1 MSDRQERAALADG
14 VLVAITAI
22 WGASFVVVQDAV
34 RLADP
39 FTFLLLRF
47 TVGASVLTLRDWRAF
62 ADRRLLAAGAGLGVL
77 LFVGFITQTAGLQFT
92 TPSRSGFLTGL
103 SVLLVPFVGL
113 LLFRKWPSPPVLLG
127 VALAVAGLWFLTDGM
142 SGSTGTTGKGDLLT
156 VACAIAFA
164 FYIVL
169 LEPAARVH
177 RSTPLVAVQL
187 WAVALL
193 ALLALPFVPRHLVAA
208 PALWWAVVY
217 TGVLSTAVC
226 LLAQTWA
233 QARTS
238 AVRAALIFALEPVFA
253 AIWSV
258 GLGRE
263 RLGTRE
269 LAGGTLIVL
278 GILAA
283 ELGGAL
289 WARRRTAGT
298 AEGL

>member
-1 MSDRQERAALADG
+1 VNERAERAALADG
-14 VLVAITAI
+14 VLVLVTAI
-22 WGASFVVVQDAV
+22 WGASFVVVQDALK
-34 RLADP
+34 LADP
-39 FTFLLLRF
+39 FTFLVLRF
-47 TVGASVLTLRDWRAF
+47 TLAATVLTVLDWRSLAN
-62 ADRRLLAAGAGLGVL
+62 RRLLVTGGALGAL
-77 LFVGFITQTAGLQFT
+77 LFVGFVTQTAGLQFT

-127 VALAVAGLWFLTDGM
+127 VALAVAGLWFLTGGM
-142 SGSTGTTGKGDLLT
+142 SSSSGPTAKGDLLT
-156 VACAIAFA
+156 IACAVAFA

-187 WAVALL
+187 WVVTLL
-193 ALLALPFVPRHLVAA
+193 ALAALPFVPRHLEAT
-208 PALWWAVVY
+208 PAFWWAVAY
-217 TGVLSTAVC
+217 TGLLSTAFC

-253 AIWSV
+253 AVFSV
-258 GLGRE
+258 AVGRE

-278 GILAA
+278 GIVAA

-289 WARRRTAGT
+289 WSRRRVATS
-298 AEGL
+298 

>member
-1 MSDRQERAALADG
+1 MNGRTEKAALADG
-14 VLVAITAI
+14 VLVAVTAI

-34 RLADP
+34 KLADP
-39 FTFLLLRF
+39 FTFLALRF
-47 TVGASVLTLRDWRAF
+47 TVGAAVLSVRDWRALG
-62 ADRRLLAAGAGLGVL
+62 DRRLLVTGAGLGAL
-77 LFVGFITQTAGLQFT
+77 LFVGFITQTAGLQYT

-113 LLFRKWPSPPVLLG
+113 VLFRKWPSPPVLLG
-127 VALAVAGLWFLTDGM
+127 VALAVSGLWLLTGGI
-142 SGSTGTTGKGDLLT
+142 SGSGGATAKGDLLT
-156 VACAIAFA
+156 IACAVVFA

-177 RSTPLVAVQL
+177 RSTPLVAAQL
-187 WAVALL
+187 WVVTLL
-193 ALLALPFVPRHLVAA
+193 ALLALPFVPRHLAA
-208 PALWWAVVY
+208 SPALWWAVVY

-253 AIWSV
+253 AVWSV
-258 GLGRE
+258 ALGRE
-263 RLGTRE
+263 RLGGRE

-278 GILAA
+278 GIVAA

-289 WARRRTAGT
+289 WARRRPVPW
-298 AEGL
+298 

>member
-1 MSDRQERAALADG
+1 MNDRTERAALADG
-14 VLVAITAI
+14 VLVVVTAI

-39 FTFLLLRF
+39 FTFLVLRF
-47 TVGASVLTLRDWRAF
+47 TVGAAVLSVRDWRAMG
-62 ADRRLLAAGAGLGVL
+62 DRTLLRSGTALGVL
-77 LFVGFITQTAGLQFT
+77 LFVGFVTQTMGLQFT

-127 VALAVAGLWFLTDGM
+127 VALAVVGLWFLTGGV
-142 SGSTGTTGKGDLLT
+142 SGADRQTARGDLLT
-156 VACAIAFA
+156 IGCAIAFA

-187 WAVALL
+187 WVVALL
-193 ALLALPFVPRHLVAA
+193 SLLALPFVPRHLTPS

-258 GLGRE
+258 ALGRE
-263 RLGTRE
+263 RLGARE

-278 GILAA
+278 GIVAA
-283 ELGGAL
+283 ELGGVL
-289 WARRRTAGT
+289 WARRRP
-298 AEGL
+298 LPS

>member
-1 MSDRQERAALADG
+1 MNDRTERAALADG
-14 VLVAITAI
+14 VLVVVTAI

-39 FTFLLLRF
+39 FTFLVFRF
-47 TVGASVLTLRDWRAF
+47 IVGASVLTVPSWRAL
-62 ADRRLLAAGAGLGVL
+62 ADRRLLRAAAGLGVL
-77 LFVGFITQTAGLQFT
+77 LFVGFVTQTAGLQFT

-113 LLFRKWPSPPVLLG
+113 LLFRKWPSPPVLVG
-127 VALAVAGLWFLTDGM
+127 VALAVAGLWFLTGGM
-142 SGSTGTTGKGDLLT
+142 SGSSGPTAKGDLLT
-156 VACAIAFA
+156 IACAVAFA

-187 WAVALL
+187 WVVALL
-193 ALLALPFVPRHLVAA
+193 ALAALPFVPRHLDPS
-208 PALWWAVVY
+208 PAFWSAVLY
-217 TGVLSTAVC
+217 TGLLSTAVC

-253 AIWSV
+253 ALWSV
-258 GLGRE
+258 MIGRE
-263 RLGTRE
+263 RLGSRE
-269 LAGGTLIVL
+269 LTGGTLIVL
-278 GILAA
+278 GIVAA
-283 ELGGAL
+283 EIGAAL
-289 WARRRTAGT
+289 WARRRAV
-298 AEGL
+298 LS

>member
-1 MSDRQERAALADG
+1 VSDRADKAALADG
-14 VLVAITAI
+14 VLVVVTAI

-39 FTFLLLRF
+39 FSFLVLRF
-47 TVGASVLTLRDWRAF
+47 TVAGAVLTVGGWRDF
-62 ADRRLLAAGAGLGVL
+62 GDRRLLLSGAGLGVL
-77 LFVGFITQTAGLQFT
+77 LFLGFITQTAGLQFT

-113 LLFRKWPSPPVLLG
+113 LLLRKWPSPPVLLG
-127 VALAVAGLWFLTDGM
+127 VALAVAGLWFLTGGI
-142 SGSTGTTGKGDLLT
+142 SGSHGATAKGDLLT

-169 LEPAARVH
+169 LEPAARAH

-187 WAVALL
+187 CVVALL
-193 ALLALPFVPRHLVAA
+193 SLISLPFVSPHVVFS

-226 LLAQTWA
+226 LLAQAWA

-253 AIWSV
+253 ALWSV
-258 GLGRE
+258 ALGRE
-263 RLGTRE
+263 RLGSRE
-269 LAGGTLIVL
+269 LTGGTLIVL
-278 GILAA
+278 GIVAA

-289 WARRRTAGT
+289 WARRRAV
-298 AEGL
+298 AS

>member
-1 MSDRQERAALADG
+1 MNDRAEKAALADG
-14 VLVAITAI
+14 VLVVVTAI

-39 FTFLLLRF
+39 FTFLVLRF
-47 TVGASVLTLRDWRAF
+47 VVGASVLTVRDWRAL
-62 ADRRLLAAGAGLGVL
+62 ADRRLLRAAVGLGVI
-77 LFVGFITQTAGLQFT
+77 LFVGFVTQTAGLQFT

-113 LLFRKWPSPPVLLG
+113 LLFRRWPSPPVVLG
-127 VALAVAGLWFLTDGM
+127 VALAVAGLWFLTGGM
-142 SGSTGTTGKGDLLT
+142 SSGGGQTAKGDLLT
-156 VACAIAFA
+156 IACAIAFA

-169 LEPAARVH
+169 LEPAARRH
-177 RSTPLVAVQL
+177 RSTPLVAAQL
-187 WAVALL
+187 WVVALL
-193 ALLALPFVPRHLVAA
+193 ALLALPFVPRHLVAS
-208 PALWWAVVY
+208 PALWWAVLY

-226 LLAQTWA
+226 LLAQAWA

-258 GLGRE
+258 LVGRE

-278 GILAA
+278 GIVAA
-283 ELGGAL
+283 ELGGVL
-289 WARRRTAGT
+289 WARRRVA
-298 AEGL
+298 AS

>member
-1 MSDRQERAALADG
+1 MNDRQERAALADG
-14 VLVAITAI
+14 VLVVVTAI

-39 FTFLLLRF
+39 FTFLVLRF
-47 TVGASVLTLRDWRAF
+47 TVGASVLTVRDWRALV
-62 ADRRLLAAGAGLGVL
+62 DRRLLVSGAGLGAL

-113 LLFRKWPSPPVLLG
+113 LLFRKWPSPPVLFG
-127 VALAVAGLWFLTDGM
+127 VALAVAGLWFLTGGM
-142 SGSTGTTGKGDLLT
+142 SVSGGTTAKGDLLT
-156 VACAIAFA
+156 IACAVVFA

-169 LEPAARVH
+169 LEPAARAH

-187 WAVALL
+187 WVVALL
-193 ALLALPFVPRHLVAA
+193 ALLALPFVSRHLVAS
-208 PALWWAVVY
+208 PALWWAVLY

-226 LLAQTWA
+226 MLGQAWA

-258 GLGRE
+258 MLGRE
-263 RLGTRE
+263 RLGMRE
-269 LAGGTLIVL
+269 LTGGTLIVL

-283 ELGGAL
+283 ELGGVL
-289 WARRRTAGT
+289 WARRRAV
-298 AEGL
+298 AS